1 MGRELFSIAS
11 GRRVVVELEST
22 GEDGSVN
29 MRLPDDVTKAYK
41 VDMGDHVHNITKE
54 AGNKFFIL
62 PGSTDVSLTD
72 SQGNP
77 AQILTQAEDENTNST
92 QLQAVNSPQA
102 VELFKATSRS
112 GQLDLHGSPFLI
124 KKGKGLS
131 EDTTSDALFAEVNNQ
146 GSNAPFVIRVQQVL
160 RENGQNNSDNP
171 FISGDIKARENDSGI
186 AISRIQRTLGE
197 HGPRKFPSVVQGS
210 QPEDIVSLRELKKLG
225 MLTMLEASGELS
237 IPQNP
242 TGIEYLTTLAP
253 GIARVGGKVPVSRF
267 SAANVYKKANPN
279 FEKPSST
286 SFIEN
291 DNILSYGNVNN
302 YAATFSGPTS
312 GPSIVSA
319 TLLMLTV
326 GGLVKLF
333 AVALQK
339 SPVESGQQGET
350 NEDRARRLGRF
361 KKKEEDSVLGSLGF
375 KVDLVDTDNDYM
387 ACVSKGVDVF
397 FGLADATPGI
407 GGFLTSV
414 GGNITKIHGYYNVI
428 LRSIVR
434 NAVNFFGPGI
444 TDLGTIGD
452 SSAQSS
458 DVESA
463 VTDLALEYNPFALLE
478 KLNSS
483 PLLKFMNII
492 ARIGDIAIN
501 TEQYESRV
509 VETGL
514 ASIIDMID
522 EKDTIGEGLNPSIL
536 QGKNRLSS
544 GKLAWRQSSIKSLY
558 ILPPGLLSAGYRFD
572 GNKDGELLGGIA
584 GNSTRTVGGVGN
596 KVVISEEDKISNGNR
611 IKASVVEEMENY
623 LERDYMPFY
632 FHDIRTNEIIAFHA
646 FLDNVSDSFDAD
658 YNESE
663 GFGRVDKVYTYK
675 STSRSVSLSFRLVAL
690 DPEDF
695 DEMWMK
701 VNKMVTLVYPQWSKG
716 REISW
721 GRNKMVQPFS
731 QHPSA
736 SPLVRMRLGDL
747 FKSNY
752 TKFALARLFG
762 ISDQASEF
770 ALENVTQ
777 DDGST
782 SYSTQQRIVDQISL
796 ITANRQ
802 NKIYSPGD
810 VLWIR
815 ANNTGNLH
823 ATGYPRVG
831 ANPAAGVGAVVGRV
845 TGRNAPRDPGLI
857 LHYSTKANII
867 EATSADSTTFKVQLL
882 QPGDGQTGT
891 FSVAPNQTYPDVHDI
906 QIQARR
912 KVMGTTPQGTADT
925 TSEQAM
931 NSFLSE
937 TDNPVFKA
945 FASTK
950 GRGMAGFIKSIKF
963 DYSETT
969 WNVNTFNSRAPMMI
983 KVDMEFAPVHDIP
996 LGIDHNGFMTAPAYN
1011 TGKSMASLGY
1021 DRAPTNQEELFKNSV
1036 QKLDS
1041 FRNNRNTRG
1050 SFGLPR

>member
-1 MGRELFSIAS
+1 
-11 GRRVVVELEST
+11 
-22 GEDGSVN
+22 
-29 MRLPDDVTKAYK
+29 
-41 VDMGDHVHNITKE
+41 
-54 AGNKFFIL
+54 
-62 PGSTDVSLTD
+62 
-72 SQGNP
+72 
-77 AQILTQAEDENTNST
+77 
-92 QLQAVNSPQA
+92 
-102 VELFKATSRS
+102 
-112 GQLDLHGSPFLI
+112 
-124 KKGKGLS
+124 
-131 EDTTSDALFAEVNNQ
+131 LFA
-146 GSNAPFVIRVQQVL
+146 L
-160 RENGQNNSDNP
+160 
-171 FISGDIKARENDSGI
+171 
-186 AISRIQRTLGE
+186 
-197 HGPRKFPSVVQGS
+197 
-210 QPEDIVSLRELKKLG
+210 
-225 MLTMLEASGELS
+225 
-237 IPQNP
+237 
-242 TGIEYLTTLAP
+242 
-253 GIARVGGKVPVSRF
+253 
-267 SAANVYKKANPN
+267 
-279 FEKPSST
+279 
-286 SFIEN
+286 
-291 DNILSYGNVNN
+291 
-302 YAATFSGPTS
+302 
-312 GPSIVSA
+312 
-319 TLLMLTV
+319 
-326 GGLVKLF
+326 
-333 AVALQK
+333 ALQK
-339 SPVESGQQGET
+339 PSVSSAQQGET

-361 KKKEEDSVLGSLGF
+361 KKKEEDGILGSLGF
-375 KVDLVDTDNDYM
+375 KVNLVDTDNDYM

-397 FGLADATPGI
+397 FGVADAAPGV
-407 GGFLTSV
+407 GGFISSV

-428 LRSIVR
+428 LRSIIR

-444 TDLGTIGD
+444 TDIGTIGD
-452 SSAQSS
+452 SSSQSS
-458 DVESA
+458 DVESSA
-463 VTDLALEYNPFALLE
+463 TDLALEYNPFALLD

-483 PLLKFMNII
+483 PLLKFMNIV
-492 ARIGDIAIN
+492 ARIGDVAIN
-501 TEQYESRV
+501 TEQYDQRV

-536 QGKNRLSS
+536 QGKNRLSN
-544 GKLAWRQSSIKSLY
+544 GKLAWRQSSVKSLY
-558 ILPPGLLSAGYRFD
+558 ILPPGLLSAGHRFD
-572 GNKDGELLGGIA
+572 GNKDGELLGAIA
-584 GNSTRTVGGVGN
+584 GNSSRTVGGIGN
-596 KVVISEEDKISNGNR
+596 KVVISEEDNITNGNR

-646 FLDNVSDSFDAD
+646 FLDAVSDSFDAD

-675 STSRSVSLSFRLVAL
+675 STNRSITLSFRLVAL

-721 GRNKMVQPFS
+721 GRNKMIQPFS

-747 FKSNY
+747 FKTNY

-770 ALENVTQ
+770 SLENVTQ

-796 ITANRQ
+796 ITANRE
-802 NKIYSPGD
+802 NKIYAPGD

-815 ANNTGNLH
+815 ANSTGNLH

-831 ANPAAGVGAVVGRV
+831 PNPAAGVGAVVGRV

-857 LHYSTKANII
+857 LHYSTKANIT
-867 EATSADSTTFKVQLL
+867 EATTADSTTFKVQLL
-882 QPGDGQTGT
+882 QPGDGQNGV
-891 FSVAPNQTYPDVHDI
+891 FSVAPSQTYTDVHDI

-912 KVMGTTPQGTADT
+912 KVLGTTPNTTADSP
-925 TSEQAM
+925 SEQAM

-937 TDNPVFKA
+937 NDNPIFKA

-969 WNVNTFNSRAPMMI
+969 WNVGTFNSRAPMMI

-996 LGIDHNGFMTAPAYN
+996 LGIDHNGYMTAPAYN
-1011 TGKSMASLGY
+1011 TGKTMTSLGY
-1021 DRAPTNQEELFKNSV
+1021 DRAPDAQTTALENSV
-1036 QKLDS
+1036 KKLDS

-1050 SFGLPR
+1050 GFGLP